1 MIVIYPSQQ
10 TVTSTNDH
18 VPRYSPLVVT
28 FMGLLTLEARAA
40 TQNRLTALILAAGT
54 FKPHPGISRV
64 LDAMIVAAGAIGDL
78 VLQAELRAARKTI
91 GDDSQMYVL
100 LALFADSST
109 TIDINLVAHDIQP
122 AAARLS
128 KTYPATL
135 AKVRNAAL
143 LVTGNVLCTP
153 WPSESSSAA
162 TEKAL
167 AAITRLHSLK
177 PLHPVAVLTVAV
189 AALNSRTMVAMLD
202 DALRHA

>member
-10 TVTSTNDH
+10 TGTSTNIH

-40 TQNRLTALILAAGT
+40 TQNRLAALILAVGT
-54 FKPHPGISRV
+54 FKPHPGVSEV

-78 VLQAELRAARKTI
+78 VLQVELRCARNTI
-91 GDDSQMYVL
+91 GNDSEMYVL
-100 LALFADSST
+100 LGLFVDSST
-109 TIDINLVAHDIQP
+109 AIDINVVAHDIQP

-128 KTYPATL
+128 KTYPETL

-143 LVTGNVLCTP
+143 LVTGNVLCAP
-153 WPSESSSAA
+153 WPSEASSAA

-167 AAITRLHSLK
+167 AAIARLHSFK
-177 PLHPVAVLTVAV
+177 PLHPMAVLTVAV
-189 AALNSRTMVAMLD
+189 AVLNSRTLVAMLD